1 MDLDVALSNNLSQ
14 INNAVLSNHINH
26 PESLAD

>member
-14 INNAVLSNHINH
+14 INNAVLSNHINQ